1 MSEITVEPRSY
12 KKLTL
17 ILIIIA
23 VAIISLVAIGIGFNW
38 FGTAPSE
45 GGGG

>member
-1 MSEITVEPRSY
+1 MSEISVKPRSY

-17 ILIIIA
+17 ILIIVAI
-23 VAIISLVAIGIGFNW
+23 AIISFVAIGIGFNW
-38 FGTAPSE
+38 FGTAPTD

>member
-1 MSEITVEPRSY
+1 MSEISVKPRSY

-17 ILIIIA
+17 ILIIVA
-23 VAIISLVAIGIGFNW
+23 VAIISFIAIGIGFNW
-38 FGTAPSE
+38 FGTVPSD

>member
-1 MSEITVEPRSY
+1 MSDIPLEPRNY

-17 ILIIIA
+17 ILVIVV
-23 VAIISLVAIGIGFNW
+23 VAILSIIFIGIGFNW
-38 FGTAPSE
+38 FGTAPSD

>member
-1 MSEITVEPRSY
+1 MSEISVKPRSY

-17 ILIIIA
+17 ILIIVAI
-23 VAIISLVAIGIGFNW
+23 AIISVVAIGIGFNW
-38 FGTAPSE
+38 FGTNPSD

>member
-1 MSEITVEPRSY
+1 MSDIPLKPRSY

-17 ILIIIA
+17 ILVIVVIAILSIIF
-23 VAIISLVAIGIGFNW
+23 IGIGTNW
-38 FGTAPSE
+38 FGTVPSD